1 MTGLIKNDL
10 MLVFSSTWEKIFLIF
25 YIPLMLFVI
34 EASQTEWLYFI
45 LISSYSYL
53 LCITSFTYDVKGN
66 TDRMINSLPVSRKE
80 VVLCRY
86 MELIIYF
93 IFSIIYVGIY
103 LWIINMLGLYNIG
116 YFNISMIKIAF
127 PTLLISTAVVF
138 PFYLKFEPRIAQIAY
153 MAVYMGIFLVASNS
167 AGGNGLFSNLI
178 VGKEIS
184 TTVIA
189 LIIWI
194 ISLILSI
201 KLYENKDL

>member
-1 MTGLIKNDL
+1 
-10 MLVFSSTWEKIFLIF
+10 
-25 YIPLMLFVI
+25 
-34 EASQTEWLYFI
+34 
-45 LISSYSYL
+45 
-53 LCITSFTYDVKGN
+53 
-66 TDRMINSLPVSRKE
+66 
-80 VVLCRY
+80 
-86 MELIIYF
+86 
-93 IFSIIYVGIY
+93 
-103 LWIINMLGLYNIG
+103 MLGLYNIG